1 MKTHIGTIVI
11 CFLLAIVSA
20 SAATGTADRIIQR
33 VEDNL
38 NGKTAVMNL
47 AMIVKTSRTE
57 RTIKMETYGIGK
69 EKSFIK
75 ITYPKKDHGITFLKI
90 DNQMWQYVPRIE
102 KIIKIP
108 ASMMLQ
114 SWMGSDFTND
124 DLVKESSI
132 ADDYEKRLLSED
144 DKEYSIE
151 LLPFAEAAVIWGRIV
166 MQVSKEFFLPTTVYY
181 YDEDNE
187 LVRVLHYTDIKD
199 FSGKMYPSRWV
210 VDPKTGD
217 KVGHQTVIEISAA
230 VFDQE
235 IDKDYFTKRALK
247 RFSE

>member
-11 CFLLAIVSA
+11 CVLLTVISA
-20 SAATGTADRIIQR
+20 SAATETADRIIQR

-38 NGKTAVMNL
+38 NGKTAEMDL
-47 AMIVKTSRTE
+47 AMIVKTKRTE
-57 RTIKMETYGIGK
+57 RTMKMESYGIGK

-75 ITYPKKDHGITFLKI
+75 ITYPKKDYGITFLKV

-102 KIIKIP
+102 KVIKIP

-151 LLPFAEAAVIWGRIV
+151 LLPFAEAAVVWGRIV

-187 LVRVLHYTDIKD
+187 LVRVIHYTDIKD
-199 FSGKMYPSRWV
+199 FSGKMYPSRWI
-210 VDPKTGD
+210 VDPKTED
-217 KVGHQTVIEISAA
+217 KVGHQTVIEISEA
-230 VFDQE
+230 VFDRE
-235 IDKDYFTKRALK
+235 IDKAYFTKRALK